1 MPLFSVILTACNR
14 AQLLKRALRSL
25 YSQSFKDWE
34 LVLVID
40 GQDFEV
46 LDMAARLGDTGGV
59 KVKFVPLP
67 ESVVAPDSHSVGGA
81 CLPSPRIKR
90 VAVAVNLGLD
100 VASGEWIT
108 YLCDDD
114 EYLPGRFEHYLP
126 HLSLADAIAGN
137 AQFVRLNGAV
147 MHQNKFRFNYPAPE
161 VPGHL
166 ELLDVIRP
174 GNFIC
179 HDSIAHRATKLR
191 WPTDIQPTPNDWRY
205 WVALHRS
212 GFRFRRIEAVG
223 ERALMPGTWRE
234 GNPTQEKVLS
244 LAGEC
249 LGGGKVSS
257 YIRYAKNVSG
267 KRQNVSNGSGGS
279 VKVYPGERVD
289 AALVSYQSSDG
300 KWSLFPGFSF
310 CGDFSFPET
319 LEDLKSKRASITQT
333 RRVAVEKQEQGQEP
347 TQQRRVPEEEL
358 PPQPVTRPRTFEPIA
373 PIKGGTVLTESNRE
387 PKHPFDID

>member
-34 LVLVID
+34 LVLVVD

-46 LDMAARLGDTGGV
+46 LDTVAKLGDTGKV

-67 ESVVAPDSHSVGGA
+67 EGVVAPGSHSAGGA
-81 CLPSPRIKR
+81 CLPSPRVKR

-100 VASGEWIT
+100 ASAGEWIT

-126 HLSLADAIAGN
+126 HLPLADAVVGN

-147 MHQNKFRFNYPAPE
+147 MHQGKFRFHYPAPE

-166 ELLDVIRP
+166 ELLEAIRP

-191 WPTDIQPTPNDWRY
+191 WPTDLQPTPNDWRF
-205 WVALHRS
+205 WVSLHRS

-244 LAGEC
+244 LSGEC
-249 LGGGKVSS
+249 LGGGKMTC
-257 YIRYAKNVSG
+257 IRYAKNVSG
-267 KRQNVSNGSGGS
+267 KRQNVANGAGGS
-279 VKVYPGERVD
+279 IKVYPGERVD
-289 AALVSYQSSDG
+289 ASFVSYQSADG
-300 KWSLFPGFSF
+300 KWSLFPGFSL

-319 LEDLKSKRASITQT
+319 IEDLKKQRPPITQT
-333 RRVAVEKQEQGQEP
+333 RRPPEKEQDP
-347 TQQRRVPEEEL
+347 AAPDPAQQRRAPEDE
-358 PPQPVTRPRTFEPIA
+358 PPAIPLTRPRTFEPIGA
-373 PIKGGTVLTESNRE
+373 IKGGTVLTESNRE